1 MTDIDSVASVD
12 QQPSTFRRYSP
23 KRIAVAAVVLVV
35 VLIGAYWLTVAMSES
50 APTQEEVLEEITAAQ
65 VPPNLNAQ
73 SQAGVESSVNS
84 LSNTEQE
91 KGVGGMDSII
101 PPQVDASE
109 DEEESAEEMFGF
121 DLQSPP
127 NPLALEQ
134 ASQVDEQ
141 RSRLLDAIHASPV
154 VDVGTIEDPEQP
166 NEDDAEAQR
175 YSHDLLTSEHVLA
188 PGMVIPAV
196 LVQGITTDL
205 PGIAVAH
212 ISRDVFDSRT
222 GQALLLPR
230 GSRVFGAYDSTHEL
244 STRRAVV
251 IWQRVDLPNGAVLD
265 FGDNQVLGADQSG
278 NSGMQDKINKHTGK
292 VLGLTALTSLITGSI
307 RYATA
312 DQDRYRGGGLNLLG
326 SSAELLD
333 GSTELPEPP
342 GFRET
347 VGLEAAEQFAST
359 VSRVVEPYLN
369 EPVTL
374 TIRPGYEFNIQVAE
388 EIRLPRY
395 SH

>member
-1 MTDIDSVASVD
+1 MTDIDSVAPVD
-12 QQPSTFRRYSP
+12 QQPSAFRRYSP
-23 KRIAVAAVVLVV
+23 KRIAVAAVILVG
-35 VLIGAYWLTVAMSES
+35 VLIGAYWLTVTMSEN

-73 SQAGVESSVNS
+73 GQAEVGSSANPS
-84 LSNTEQE
+84 SNNERET
-91 KGVGGMDSII
+91 GVGGMDSII
-101 PPQVDASE
+101 PPQKEASE
-109 DEEESAEEMFGF
+109 DEEVNAEDLFGF

-154 VDVGTIEDPEQP
+154 VDVGTIEDPEQLDEVAP
-166 NEDDAEAQR
+166 EEQT

-212 ISRDVFDSRT
+212 VSRDVFDSRT

-251 IWQRVDLPNGAVLD
+251 IWQRVDFPNGAVLD

-292 VLGLTALTSLITGSI
+292 VLGLTALTSLLTGSI

-312 DQDRYRGGGLNLLG
+312 DQDRYRGFGFNIPGTQSDDEESNLDE
-326 SSAELLD
+326 SI
-333 GSTELPEPP
+333 
-342 GFRET
+342 GFRES